1 MKKSQPTHD
10 HQHSPNRF
18 AVIPTHVRLD
28 ADPNFNGKGVT
39 MALLDSGFYPHA
51 DLAEPVSRILVFKDI
66 TGETNSLTSPDTTES
81 WRWHG
86 TQTCVVAA
94 GNGQL
99 SDGIYK
105 GVASQAQLVL
115 VKVSENGRI
124 SEGNIAQGIEWVIE
138 NRERYNIRVL
148 NLSLG
153 GDEDVP
159 CSTSIIDQA
168 AEKAISHGIVVVAAA
183 GNSGGDGN
191 HSIPPA
197 NSPSVI
203 TVGGY
208 TDSNQLK
215 EKGLDLYHSNFGAT
229 ADGTVKPEIVA
240 PAMWVAAP
248 ILPGTPSYER
258 AEALSQLAAA
268 PDYQLPSLARELEE
282 AAQLPETIVV
292 ADPAEIRRFVE
303 YVLSTE
309 RIIATHYKHVDGTS
323 FAAPIV
329 SSIVAQMIEANPEI
343 TPGVVKNI
351 LISSANRIAS
361 APAIRQGYGVVNARR
376 AVELAKGERH
386 SLNGRGCTPPRVD
399 NGRLVFVYHDDL
411 AHSVSL
417 AGDFNNW
424 AHQRTPLSKDESGLW
439 LAEIPAPGSGSYG
452 YKFFVDGHRWIEDPS
467 NGMKVADNFGGLNSL
482 LVVE

>member
-1 MKKSQPTHD
+1 MKIDTLKHE
-10 HQHSPNRF
+10 HQHGPNRF
-18 AVIPTHVRLD
+18 GVIPTATRLD
-28 ADPNFNGKGVT
+28 VDPKFTGKGVT
-39 MALLDSGFYPHA
+39 IAFLDSGFYPHP
-51 DLAEPVSRILVFKDI
+51 DLIEPIDRVVVYKDL
-66 TGETNSLTSPDTTES
+66 TNEHPHFHSTDQSES
-81 WRWHG
+81 WQWHG
-86 TQTCVVAA
+86 TQTSVAAA
-94 GNGQL
+94 GNGHL
-99 SDGIYK
+99 SDSVYRGIAYE
-105 GVASQAQLVL
+105 ANLVL
-115 VKVSENGRI
+115 VKVSERGRI
-124 SEGNIAQGIEWVIE
+124 SEESIARGLKWVIA

-148 NLSLG
+148 NISLG

-159 CSTSIIDQA
+159 CSKSIIDQA
-168 AEKAISHGIVVVAAA
+168 AEEAMTHGIVVVAAA

-215 EKGLDLYHSNFGAT
+215 RTGLGLYHSNFGVT

-258 AEALSQLAAA
+258 AESLSRLAAA

-282 AAQLPETIVV
+282 AAQLPEAIVV
-292 ADPAEIRRFVE
+292 ANPAEIRRFVE
-303 YVLSTE
+303 SVLSTE
-309 RIIATHYKHVDGTS
+309 KIVAAHYKHVDGTS

-329 SSIVAQMIEANPEI
+329 SSIVAQMIEANSEI
-343 TPGVVKNI
+343 TPGAVKNI
-351 LISSANRIAS
+351 LISSAKRIAN

-386 SLNGRGCTPPRVD
+386 DLNGRGCKPPRVD

-417 AGDFNNW
+417 AGDFNDW
-424 AHQRTPLSKDESGLW
+424 AQQRTPLSKDKSGLW
-439 LAEIPAPGSGSYG
+439 LTEIPAPGPGSYR
-452 YKFFVDGHRWIEDPS
+452 YKFVVDGHRWLEDPS
-467 NGMKVADNFGGLNSL
+467 NGMKVSDNFGGLNSL
-482 LVVE
+482 LVIE